1 MTEAIITS
9 AIWTGD
15 DMALKYEDCKTKDRV
30 FNKIIRRHWNGVKG
44 VFEHYEDALIVAFEF
59 YPISV
64 FRLLKMS
71 YWEMIDEYEC
81 PLKTMSEIDEF
92 FEKHFTYASKNNLM
106 TPYDIG
112 YSTVEYGEWDP
123 CLALDCNRAYVLRR
137 FRIVF
142 IKERR
147 ISINPAYL
155 FKERSDIKCI
165 RVKNKKLRNLDE
177 LREEICR
184 WLQKI
189 KDATDEDR
197 LEAEREREAGLL

>member
-1 MTEAIITS
+1 
-9 AIWTGD
+9 
-15 DMALKYEDCKTKDRV
+15 MALQYEDCKTKDRV
-30 FNKIIRRHWNGVKG
+30 FNKILRRHWNGVEG

-71 YWEMIDEYEC
+71 YYEC
-81 PLKTMSEIDEF
+81 PLKAMSEIDVF
-92 FEKHFTYASKNNLM
+92 FEKHFSYASEDNLM
-106 TPYDIG
+106 TPYDIR
-112 YSTVEYGEWDP
+112 YCTAEYGEWDP

-165 RVKNKKLRNLDE
+165 RVKNKRLKSLEE

-197 LEAEREREAGLL
+197 LEAERKREAGLL

>member
-1 MTEAIITS
+1 MGASITS
-9 AIWTGD
+9 AFWTGD
-15 DMALKYEDCKTKDRV
+15 DMALRYEDCKTKDKV
-30 FNKIIRRHWNGVKG
+30 FNKILRRHWNDVEG

-71 YWEMIDEYEC
+71 YWEMIDAYDC
-81 PLKTMSEIDEF
+81 LVKGMNDIDEF
-92 FEKHFTYASKNNLM
+92 FENYFIYASEDNLM

-112 YSTVEYGEWDP
+112 YCGAEYGEWSP
-123 CLALDCNRAYVLRR
+123 CLALDCNRAYVYRR

-147 ISINPAYL
+147 ISINPLYMR
-155 FKERSDIKCI
+155 KERSNIKCI
-165 RVKNKKLRNLDE
+165 RVKNKKLNSFDE

-189 KDATDEDR
+189 KDVTDEER
-197 LEAEREREAGLL
+197 LEAERERETGVL

>member
-1 MTEAIITS
+1 
-9 AIWTGD
+9 
-15 DMALKYEDCKTKDRV
+15 MALKYEDCKTKDRV
-30 FNKIIRRHWNGVKG
+30 FNKILRRHLNDVEG
-44 VFEHYEDALIVAFEF
+44 VFEHYEDALIIAFEF

-81 PLKTMSEIDEF
+81 PLKGMSEIDEF
-92 FEKHFTYASKNNLM
+92 FENHFVYASDDNLM

-112 YSTVEYGEWDP
+112 YCAAEYGEWDP
-123 CLALDCNRAYVLRR
+123 CLALDCNRAYVFRR

-147 ISINPAYL
+147 ISINPLYL
-155 FKERSDIKCI
+155 RKERSNIKCI
-165 RVKNKKLRNLDE
+165 RVKNKRLKSFEE
-177 LREEICR
+177 LRVEICR

-197 LEAEREREAGLL
+197 LEAERELQAHGERFFKML

>member
-1 MTEAIITS
+1 MTEANITS
-9 AIWTGD
+9 VIWTGD

-30 FNKIIRRHWNGVKG
+30 FNKILRRHWNDVEG

-71 YWEMIDEYEC
+71 YWEMIDAYEC
-81 PLKTMSEIDEF
+81 PLKGMSEIDEF
-92 FEKHFTYASKNNLM
+92 FENHFVYASDDNLM
-106 TPYDIG
+106 NPYDIG
-112 YSTVEYGEWDP
+112 YCAVEYGEWDP

-147 ISINPAYL
+147 ISINPLYL
-155 FKERSDIKCI
+155 RKERSDIKCI
-165 RVKNKKLRNLDE
+165 RVKNKRLKSFEE
-177 LREEICR
+177 LRVEICR

-197 LEAEREREAGLL
+197 MEAEKELKAGKL